1 MQKLNEYDIQKA
13 FKSPRQ
19 RRETTSVTPRR
30 LQDYKVYPSTDLKP
44 YPISGGEF
52 EQRIADKSLKSS
64 LDYLSDKGVLAVK
77 YASINEESE

>member
-1 MQKLNEYDIQKA
+1 MENSNEYEISKS

-44 YPISGGEF
+44 YANQGGEY

-64 LDYLSDKGVLAVK
+64 LDYLSENRILTVK
-77 YASINEESE
+77 YASINAGSD